1 MLRQLHQGKGA
12 SLGQASGDHLPVA
25 EIQGL
30 IPTAAVGNQ
39 PLGLPHPKLPGW
51 SFPVRLGWVPGRP
64 RYGLSTRKASAG
76 EELPWQRTVGHQA
89 KSGVR
94 IFGVA

>member
-12 SLGQASGDHLPVA
+12 SLGQASGDHLPIA

-30 IPTAAVGNQ
+30 IQTQLGNQ
-39 PLGLPHPKLPGW
+39 PLGLPYPEFPGW

-64 RYGLSTRKASAG
+64 TYGLSTKKV
-76 EELPWQRTVGHQA
+76 ELSWRRTGGHQA
-89 KSGVR
+89 KTGVR
-94 IFGVA
+94 IFGAV